1 MKKEHTKASAQDKAS
16 DVGKQAAIHQETE
29 RRKVTLLEMMTVEF
43 VVCGVFGDL
52 PYVLL
57 Q

>member
-1 MKKEHTKASAQDKAS
+1 MKKKEHTKASAQDKAS

-52 PYVLL
+52 P
-57 Q
+57 

>member
-1 MKKEHTKASAQDKAS
+1 MKRKEHTLSAQDKAS

-43 VVCGVFGDL
+43 VVYGVFGDL
-52 PYVLL
+52 P
-57 Q
+57 